1 MAKRYT
7 KEKKYIAL
15 PEEAI
20 NKIESMVETW
30 TYDTKAFVR
39 SRLNQYTPPH
49 PHGFF
54 GEKFFLFCFFYEKK
68 TKADE
73 CP

>member
-1 MAKRYT
+1 MHKDEQMAKRYT

-30 TYDTKAFVR
+30 TYDTKALDRKSVV
-39 SRLNQYTPPH
+39 
-49 PHGFF
+49 
-54 GEKFFLFCFFYEKK
+54 
-68 TKADE
+68 
-73 CP
+73 